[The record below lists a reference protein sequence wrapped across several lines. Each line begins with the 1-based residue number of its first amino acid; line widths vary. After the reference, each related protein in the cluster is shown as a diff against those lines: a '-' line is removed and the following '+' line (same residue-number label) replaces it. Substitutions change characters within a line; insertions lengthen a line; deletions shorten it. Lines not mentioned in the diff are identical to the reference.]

1 MNNPKKRNNQRKELI
16 LKLFEYKYIISTI
29 FKFKITSNQ
38 IWKIFKN
45 LNINEKIQKFWRNI
59 ELIWLNKDKS
69 IRNSTK

>member
-69 IRNSTK
+69 IRNSIK